1 MGCVEAKKEA
11 PKGLSRECE
20 DWLADPSFKIQK
32 DTFEVG
38 LVKDLFL
45 FSSAQQES
53 AAAHVVDLAGDAF
66 GMIVNSAHKAVA
78 EEWALAAS
86 DAEVVFDIA
95 GGLFQVEGFEIVAD
109 GDALVEGFIGRKTKL
124 VSQVRLAEKD
134 EGEGRSG
141 IHLVVEQEAEL
152 VKELRGQ
159 EVSFVDDE
167 EDETTSARQVREGGA
182 ELREKTEEAESG
194 LGLELEE
201 DLAVE
206 GDNGEVRIG

>member
-1 MGCVEAKKEA
+1 M
-11 PKGLSRECE
+11 
-20 DWLADPSFKIQK
+20 
-32 DTFEVG
+32 
-38 LVKDLFL
+38 
-45 FSSAQQES
+45 
-53 AAAHVVDLAGDAF
+53 
-66 GMIVNSAHKAVA
+66 
-78 EEWALAAS
+78 
-86 DAEVVFDIA
+86 
-95 GGLFQVEGFEIVAD
+95 VAD

-159 EVSFVDDE
+159 EMSLVDDE

-182 ELREKTEEAESG
+182 ELREQTEEAEGG

-201 DLAVE
+201 DLTVE
-206 GDNGEVRIG
+206 GDDGEVRIG